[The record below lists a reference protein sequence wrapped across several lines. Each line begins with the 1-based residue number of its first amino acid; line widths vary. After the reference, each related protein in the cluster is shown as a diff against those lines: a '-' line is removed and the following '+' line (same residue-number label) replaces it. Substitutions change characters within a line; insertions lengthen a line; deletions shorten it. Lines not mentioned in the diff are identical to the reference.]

1 MHFTHHHDHRVMSE
15 REKPYDFEWMDIKT
29 YECGGICI
37 IVSGDG
43 IINFMLSGPDKAREL
58 GFFIKMIRKGEKSVY
73 RFK

>member
-1 MHFTHHHDHRVMSE
+1 
-15 REKPYDFEWMDIKT
+15 MDIKT